1 MKWYKDLFV
10 GESVTG
16 KIKKIKWKVEHNA
29 GMLHT
34 YVITFPSNSD
44 NLLDMIPTRE
54 LLQKGYPKKN
64 LHIIGIAGN
73 YDEAVEQVAQ
83 IVEETYNNTG
93 STDVHAYLRDGRRNM
108 TE

>member
-73 YDEAVEQVAQ
+73 YDEAVELVVK
-83 IVEETYNNTG
+83 IIEETYDNTG
-93 STDVHAYLRDGRRNM
+93 TTDVYSYLKDGRRNAA
-108 TE
+108 E